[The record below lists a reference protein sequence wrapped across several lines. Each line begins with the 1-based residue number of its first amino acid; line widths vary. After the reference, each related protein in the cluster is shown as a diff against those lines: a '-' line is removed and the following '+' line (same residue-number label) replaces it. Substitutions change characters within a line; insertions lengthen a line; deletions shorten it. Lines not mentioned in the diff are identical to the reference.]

1 MKVLLIFLFIGLVGY
16 LVIHMCGGFSGTRK
30 KGVRPLND
38 AGKRLIV
45 LDNLVSLNDR
55 DLSRLKGEIQD
66 LKELLGK
73 DTIRDTPKKEGG
85 QKASNRLINRH
96 SGTSPV
102 GSKLSG
108 KALLQ
113 KIQLEAREGI
123 PDERG
128 DRRPSGFIPRII
140 LVNILLLLITV
151 LVMLL

>member
-16 LVIHMCGGFSGTRK
+16 LVIHMCGGFSGRRK
-30 KGVRPLND
+30 RVIRPLND
-38 AGKRLIV
+38 VDKSLIV

-66 LKELLGK
+66 LKELLGNG
-73 DTIRDTPKKEGG
+73 TIRDTPKKEGG
-85 QKASNRLINRH
+85 QEASNRLINRH
-96 SGTSPV
+96 SGTAPV

-113 KIQLEAREGI
+113 KIQHEAREGI
-123 PDERG
+123 SDERG

>member
-16 LVIHMCGGFSGTRK
+16 LVIHMCGGFSGRRK

-38 AGKRLIV
+38 VDKSLIV

-73 DTIRDTPKKEGG
+73 GTIRDTPKKEGG
-85 QKASNRLINRH
+85 QEPSNRLIKSH
-96 SGTSPV
+96 SGTAPV

-113 KIQLEAREGI
+113 KIQREAREGM
-123 PDERG
+123 PDERD

>member
-16 LVIHMCGGFSGTRK
+16 LVIHMCGGFSGRRK
-30 KGVRPLND
+30 KVIRPRD
-38 AGKRLIV
+38 DVDKSLIV

-66 LKELLGK
+66 LKELLEKGPK
-73 DTIRDTPKKEGG
+73 RDAPKKEGD
-85 QKASNRLINRH
+85 QEPDNRLITRH
-96 SGTSPV
+96 SGTAPV
-102 GSKLSG
+102 GSKLNG

-113 KIQLEAREGI
+113 KIQREARQGI
-123 PDERG
+123 PDERD
-128 DRRPSGFIPRII
+128 DRRSSGFIPRII

>member
-1 MKVLLIFLFIGLVGY
+1 MKVILIVFFIGLVGY
-16 LVIHMCGGFSGTRK
+16 LVIHMCGGFSGRRK

-38 AGKRLIV
+38 ADKSLIV

-73 DTIRDTPKKEGG
+73 DTIGDTAKKEGDQEAG
-85 QKASNRLINRH
+85 NRLINRR
-96 SGTSPV
+96 SGTAPV

-113 KIQLEAREGI
+113 KIQHEAREGI
-123 PDERG
+123 SDERG
-128 DRRPSGFIPRII
+128 GRKSSGFIPRII